1 MRGTFAVTVFTSD
14 LALARPLDGALPR
27 VDRRHLRAEAHA
39 GRQALGDERLGEG
52 PGVGVRRKRREHD
65 DHAGGR
71 GRRHDGI
78 GVCGHR
84 FPMYKRGDLGYNSWS
99 MAATP
104 TSLPGP
110 TGKPRARRGR
120 GGFRALVIVF
130 SVCVGFVVIDA
141 FVGDRGLA
149 ALVRARQE
157 HDRLAAEV
165 ESRKAGE
172 RQAARAGSGGSAAR
186 IPRPS
191 KKSPGANSG

>member
-1 MRGTFAVTVFTSD
+1 
-14 LALARPLDGALPR
+14 
-27 VDRRHLRAEAHA
+27 
-39 GRQALGDERLGEG
+39 
-52 PGVGVRRKRREHD
+52 
-65 DHAGGR
+65 
-71 GRRHDGI
+71 
-78 GVCGHR
+78 
-84 FPMYKRGDLGYNSWS
+84 

-120 GGFRALVIVF
+120 GGLRALVVVF

-165 ESRKAGE
+165 QSRKQENDRLREQARRLGGEDPAAIEEIARRELGLIRPGE
-172 RQAARAGSGGSAAR
+172 RLFIIRDVGAPAR
-186 IPRPS
+186 
-191 KKSPGANSG
+191 K